1 LRGWQ
6 AGHRSIVAPL
16 STTVAVTVAAS
27 VFVGVGAA
35 LVKAERERRSARLRR
50 RDSQLGLQPG
60 EPLAGGL
67 QRMALAQA
75 DRAIELL
82 GGSPGANPA
91 HNGAGPA
98 AGGATQLVAPHSAP
112 HSDHQPVLDA
122 DAVHETRK
130 ALKRLRALVRLLADE
145 LGEQSFERENGALR
159 EVGRRLA
166 GARDAEVMLGTLDA
180 LIERQPRKLARSRS
194 VHRLRKALAAE
205 HEQLQRHTLGDPAA
219 LAQALGELHAFRQR
233 ASAWS
238 LSQRHGIDLVGG
250 DLRRLYEQGRR
261 RQRRAARAQGKDMHA
276 MHQWR
281 KRVKDLRYAAE
292 MLDRPGLARRADQLG
307 ETLGE
312 DHDLAVLAQRI
323 RADSK
328 RANGRQRAG
337 RRTRRRLL
345 ELIAKRRRKLQKR
358 ALRDGRRLYRES
370 PKKFLRTAR
379 RRARS
384 SV

>member
-1 LRGWQ
+1 
-6 AGHRSIVAPL
+6 
-16 STTVAVTVAAS
+16 
-27 VFVGVGAA
+27 
-35 LVKAERERRSARLRR
+35 
-50 RDSQLGLQPG
+50 
-60 EPLAGGL
+60 
-67 QRMALAQA
+67 M
-75 DRAIELL
+75 
-82 GGSPGANPA
+82 
-91 HNGAGPA
+91 
-98 AGGATQLVAPHSAP
+98 
-112 HSDHQPVLDA
+112 
-122 DAVHETRK
+122 HETRK

-159 EVGRRLA
+159 EVGRRLS

-194 VHRLRKALAAE
+194 VRRLRKALAAE

-219 LAQALGELHAFRQR
+219 LAHVLGELHAFRQR

-379 RRARS
+379 RRARG